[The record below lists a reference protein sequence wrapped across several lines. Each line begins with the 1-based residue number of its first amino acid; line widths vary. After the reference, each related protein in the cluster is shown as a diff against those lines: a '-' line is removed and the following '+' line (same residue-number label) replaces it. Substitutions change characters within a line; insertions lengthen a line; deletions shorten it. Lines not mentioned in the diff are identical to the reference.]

1 MDWDRLRAIDI
12 LKIVES
18 FIAKEHSVLSVKIY
32 KSEFGKERLEQVN
45 FQTRHYLFFN
55 SFFFISLFQEQRVGP
70 PANIFKKKEEEEEE
84 EESKP
89 LNRKEKEKDDEFD
102 PVALRK
108 YQLERLK

>member
-45 FQTRHYLFFN
+45 F
-55 SFFFISLFQEQRVGP
+55 
-70 PANIFKKKEEEEEE
+70 
-84 EESKP
+84 
-89 LNRKEKEKDDEFD
+89 
-102 PVALRK
+102 
-108 YQLERLK
+108 